1 MLVGITPG
9 LHQATEALAEARR
22 SLANGLSP
30 EDALRRADAVGS
42 FSGPLRTNL
51 VTMLDGIGLAA
62 ALGIESTAQLFDE
75 MHHLAGHVSAIDY
88 PVFVHGRNYGGASPP
103 LVGHPVLASL
113 VRLPGAQGCDGAR
126 RACGAALRRLLAG
139 SGWPRVAMALDA
151 LVVPLGK
158 AAEAAVDFLAR
169 QGLLDRRR
177 CLLGVPHP
185 SEANGHRIRLYA
197 ERRADLARAVLMWSP
212 GLVRG
217 VLAP

>member
-42 FSGPLRTNL
+42 FSGPLRTYL

-126 RACGAALRRLLAG
+126 RACGAPGKGRRGRRELLG
-139 SGWPRVAMALDA
+139 TSGTPGPSTV
-151 LVVPLGK
+151 
-158 AAEAAVDFLAR
+158 LAR
-169 QGLLDRRR
+169 RSSSFRSQRASDTS
-177 CLLGVPHP
+177 V
-185 SEANGHRIRLYA
+185 
-197 ERRADLARAVLMWSP
+197 RRAACRSGTRCPHVERLTGPLSSRAVKDLVGAG
-212 GLVRG
+212 GLEPSTSAV
-217 VLAP
+217 